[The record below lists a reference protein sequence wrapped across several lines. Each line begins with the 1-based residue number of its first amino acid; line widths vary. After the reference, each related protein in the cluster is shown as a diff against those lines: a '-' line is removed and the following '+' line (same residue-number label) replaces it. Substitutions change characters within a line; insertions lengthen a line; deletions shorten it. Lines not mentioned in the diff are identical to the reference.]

1 MTSLDD
7 YLDDAGFDLSD
18 YGLDDTDYSDYLDDY
33 LDGLYPT
40 GTDSSSSY
48 PTGTSSGDYGLS
60 SGSSGSDDDDDDFDL
75 SDYLN
80 GSDSDDD
87 YSSGSSSFGG
97 SNTPTSGDLPPG
109 FGGAFG
115 TDYSNMETSDSCVS
129 DAAFQTTGPRVDLAF
144 DVIFLVLFVLIGG
157 LAAFR
162 LLRSKNKGAA
172 IGKWFL
178 FPVSLFFAI
187 LYLLIDII
195 TLILSQCI
203 MLRGDKYQLA
213 QIAVTWFNS
222 LSVFL
227 LIVLILLPIC
237 LKLQQGGGKF
247 ASLTLII
254 HSVWLG
260 LCGIFLLVSLATFTR
275 VQDAIYRSGDS
286 IDRNLPKA
294 SRDVTMTYYVFLFLA
309 ALLAGAN
316 LFFALFR
323 RANIRKGSLILAI
336 PTLGISTLALTLIL
350 MGGFADLRYGS
361 QTRSAGYFEKSG
373 DAQVFL
379 GRFFYAL
386 AFISALMIAGSHQA
400 IDDGTATTA
409 PIQQQQPAAAP
420 QMAQQQYQPEQ
431 YKYSPVEQQHEHPPV
446 PVPAPYGPAQSA

>member
-1 MTSLDD
+1 MSSLDD
-7 YLDDAGFDLSD
+7 YLDDVGFDLDD

-33 LDGLYPT
+33 LDDLYPT

-48 PTGTSSGDYGLS
+48 PTGSSSSDDYGLS
-60 SGSSGSDDDDDDFDL
+60 SGDDDTDFDL
-75 SDYLN
+75 SDYL
-80 GSDSDDD
+80 DD
-87 YSSGSSSFGG
+87 YSSGDDSSSGSSDYGG
-97 SNTPTSGDLPPG
+97 SNSPTSGGLPPG
-109 FGGAFG
+109 LGAFG
-115 TDYSNMETSDSCVS
+115 GDFTTMETSDSCVS

-172 IGKWFL
+172 LGKWFL
-178 FPVSLFFAI
+178 FPVSLFFAL
-187 LYLLIDII
+187 LYLFIDII

-203 MLRGDKYQLA
+203 MLRYDKYQLT
-213 QIAVTWFNS
+213 QIAVTWFDS

-237 LKLQQGGGKF
+237 LKLQQGGGKI
-247 ASLTLII
+247 ASLTLIV

-260 LCGIFLLVSLATFTR
+260 LTGIFLLVSLATFTR
-275 VQDAIYRSGDS
+275 IQDAIYRSGDS
-286 IDRNLPKA
+286 FDSDLPKA

-336 PTLGISTLALTLIL
+336 PTLGISTLGLTLVL
-350 MGGFADLRYGS
+350 MGGYADLSYGS
-361 QTRSAGYFEKSG
+361 VTRSAGYFEKSG

-379 GRFFYAL
+379 GRLFYAL
-386 AFISALMIAGSHQA
+386 AFISALMIAGSHQV
-400 IDDGTATTA
+400 IDDGTTTTTT
-409 PIQQQQPAAAP
+409 
-420 QMAQQQYQPEQ
+420 QYQPVVSKQQPMDQ
-431 YKYSPVEQQHEHPPV
+431 YQYSPSPVEQQQHAPV
-446 PVPAPYGPAQSA
+446 PVPAPYGPAQVA